1 MLCSGIKRGN
11 RKAVIQFFIIRVVI
25 CYPNGK
31 LLRLPIKLSVAL
43 MVRSAK
49 FCLRIKLCK

>member
-31 LLRLPIKLSVAL
+31 LLRLPIKLLVAL

-49 FCLRIKLCK
+49 FCLRI